1 MSLSINEML
10 KIILM
15 TMKAGLDKTIAITL
29 LLATCMAGIDFVLS
43 VIYEWSDNMT
53 QFLKLFWKKI
63 LNYAFIFALITNWET
78 IFKQAINIAFNFGYI
93 FFPERWKQGLIK
105 VNSAP
110 STPDLDKIYDTLFQ
124 NIIFFGGK
132 VNALTGWKN
141 FGIKLISVLL
151 IVVLMITVF
160 LILKELIIQTVQFYV
175 LSMIGVL
182 LLMFSTFEQTKSVG
196 SKIFTTLLNSLL
208 SLIVTLALTG
218 VGLTATENI
227 VNAIDKTGDAFPFGD
242 MVFYTFLM
250 GIIAYLIL
258 CSKEFAQGIMSGN
271 VTASGGSAIMG
282 MIGKAA
288 VGAAGAV
295 AGVAAATVGI
305 KGALQAAKVAQKEGM
320 SIKGTLKQAAKGYQK
335 SVNAMKN
342 TRLGK
347 LGKAINNGVKVAA
360 QVASGQMGIGGLA
373 TATLGGLA
381 STIGGQI
388 THDKSKVAQ
397 QKDAITD
404 IEDATAGD
412 FVATLN
418 EDELK
423 EAEEKWNEAS
433 DNSEIKQN
441 YNSLDEYVQGLQF
454 DKKYAKA
461 QYTNNKTREMKEA
474 REYAYNKAKATGKKD
489 KQSIKNFENEFL
501 NRKNSSSS
509 NSNNSETNNSNSED
523 YSTSQQTRSQANTNG
538 FASSSFDN
546 SGSNNSNS
554 ENYSASQQTRS
565 QANTNGFASSSFD
578 NSGSNNSN
586 SENYSASQQTR
597 SQANTSGFASSNSNN
612 TETNR
617 NAKDYSASQQTRSQA
632 NTGGSSTSNSNNSES
647 NSSNTK
653 DYSASQQARSQANT
667 SGFSSSNT
675 NSTESNNNNTTK
687 DYSAS
692 QQTRS
697 QTNTSGSSSS
707 NSNNTGSNNSNA
719 KDYSASQQA
728 RSQAKT
734 NESSSSNSNNTE
746 PNNSNTKDYSAD
758 QQEKTNKE
766 FNKYNQKLKD
776 DFDNY
781 QNMYEKE
788 FEKFNQSFKN
798 KGK

>member
-10 KIILM
+10 KVILV

-63 LNYAFIFALITNWET
+63 LNYAFIFALISNWET

-93 FFPERWKQGLIK
+93 FFPERWKAGLIK

-282 MIGKAA
+282 MIGKVA

-305 KGALQAAKVAQKEGM
+305 KGALQAAKMAQKEGM

-347 LGKAINNGVKVAA
+347 LGKAINNGIKATA
-360 QVASGQMGIGGLA
+360 KVASGQMGIGGLA

-501 NRKNSSSS
+501 NKKNSSSS
-509 NSNNSETNNSNSED
+509 NSSNFNNTESNNSNSEN
-523 YSTSQQTRSQANTNG
+523 YSASQQARSQANTNE
-538 FASSSFDN
+538 DN
-546 SGSNNSNS
+546 SRSNNSNS
-554 ENYSASQQTRS
+554 ENYSASQQTRN

-578 NSGSNNSN
+578 NFESNNSN
-586 SENYSASQQTR
+586 TNDYSASQQAR
-597 SQANTSGFASSNSNN
+597 SQANTNGFASSNSNN
-612 TETNR
+612 TGSNNSNSE
-617 NAKDYSASQQTRSQA
+617 DYSASQQARSKSNA
-632 NTGGSSTSNSNNSES
+632 SGSSTSNSNNTET
-647 NSSNTK
+647 NSNTK

-667 SGFSSSNT
+667 SGSSSSNT
-675 NSTESNNNNTTK
+675 NSTETNNSNTTK

-692 QQTRS
+692 QQTRT
-697 QTNTSGSSSS
+697 QA
-707 NSNNTGSNNSNA
+707 NTGGF
-719 KDYSASQQA
+719 
-728 RSQAKT
+728 T
-734 NESSSSNSNNTE
+734 SSNSNNTE

>member
-10 KIILM
+10 KVILV

-63 LNYAFIFALITNWET
+63 LNYAFIFALISNWET

-93 FFPERWKQGLIK
+93 FFPERWKAGLIK

-282 MIGKAA
+282 MIGKVA

-305 KGALQAAKVAQKEGM
+305 KGALQAAKMAQKEGM

-347 LGKAINNGVKVAA
+347 LGKAINNGIKATA
-360 QVASGQMGIGGLA
+360 KVASGQMGIGGLA

-501 NRKNSSSS
+501 NKKNSSSS
-509 NSNNSETNNSNSED
+509 NSSNFNNTESNNSNSEN
-523 YSTSQQTRSQANTNG
+523 YSASQQARSQANTNE
-538 FASSSFDN
+538 DN
-546 SGSNNSNS
+546 SRSNNSNS
-554 ENYSASQQTRS
+554 ENYSASQQTRN

-578 NSGSNNSN
+578 NFESNNSNTNDYSASQQARSQANTNEDNSRSNNSN

-597 SQANTSGFASSNSNN
+597 NQANTNGFASSSFDNFESNNSNTNDYSASQQARSQANTNGFASSNSNN
-612 TETNR
+612 TGSNNSNSE
-617 NAKDYSASQQTRSQA
+617 DYSASQQARSKSNA
-632 NTGGSSTSNSNNSES
+632 SGSSTSNSNNTET
-647 NSSNTK
+647 NSNTK

-667 SGFSSSNT
+667 SGSSSSNT
-675 NSTESNNNNTTK
+675 NSTETNNSNTTK

-692 QQTRS
+692 QQTRT
-697 QTNTSGSSSS
+697 QA
-707 NSNNTGSNNSNA
+707 NTGGF
-719 KDYSASQQA
+719 
-728 RSQAKT
+728 T
-734 NESSSSNSNNTE
+734 SSNSNNTE

-758 QQEKTNKE
+758 QQEKNK
-766 FNKYNQKLKD
+766 
-776 DFDNY
+776 
-781 QNMYEKE
+781 
-788 FEKFNQSFKN
+788 
-798 KGK
+798 

>member
-10 KIILM
+10 KVILV

-93 FFPERWKQGLIK
+93 FFPERWKAGLIK

-347 LGKAINNGVKVAA
+347 LGKAINNGIKATA

-404 IEDATAGD
+404 IEDTTAGD

-433 DNSEIKQN
+433 EDSEIKQN

-454 DKKYAKA
+454 DKKYEKA
-461 QYTNNKTREMKEA
+461 QHANNKTREMKEA

-489 KQSIKNFENEFL
+489 KQSIKNFEKEFL

-509 NSNNSETNNSNSED
+509 NSNNV
-523 YSTSQQTRSQANTNG
+523 
-538 FASSSFDN
+538 
-546 SGSNNSNS
+546 
-554 ENYSASQQTRS
+554 
-565 QANTNGFASSSFD
+565 
-578 NSGSNNSN
+578 
-586 SENYSASQQTR
+586 
-597 SQANTSGFASSNSNN
+597 
-612 TETNR
+612 
-617 NAKDYSASQQTRSQA
+617 
-632 NTGGSSTSNSNNSES
+632 
-647 NSSNTK
+647 
-653 DYSASQQARSQANT
+653 
-667 SGFSSSNT
+667 
-675 NSTESNNNNTTK
+675 
-687 DYSAS
+687 
-692 QQTRS
+692 
-697 QTNTSGSSSS
+697 
-707 NSNNTGSNNSNA
+707 GSNNSNA

-728 RSQAKT
+728 RSQTNTSGFSSSNTNSTETNNNNTTKDYSASQQTRSQANTSGFSSSNTNNTETNSNNTTKDYSASQQTRNQANTSGFSSSNTNNTESNNNNTTKDYSASQQARTQTNTSGFSSSNTNSTETNNNNTTKDYSASQQARSQANT

-798 KGK
+798 KEK

>member
-10 KIILM
+10 KVILV

-63 LNYAFIFALITNWET
+63 LNYAFIFALISNWET

-93 FFPERWKQGLIK
+93 FFPERWKAGLIK

-295 AGVAAATVGI
+295 AGVAAAIVGI

-347 LGKAINNGVKVAA
+347 LGKAINNGIKATA
-360 QVASGQMGIGGLA
+360 KVASGQMGIGGLA

-489 KQSIKNFENEFL
+489 KQSIKNFEKEFL

-509 NSNNSETNNSNSED
+509 SFNNTESNNSNSSD
-523 YSTSQQTRSQANTNG
+523 YSASQQTRSQANTSG
-538 FASSSFDN
+538 FSSSSF
-546 SGSNNSNS
+546 NNTETN
-554 ENYSASQQTRS
+554 NNNTTNDYSASQQTRS

-597 SQANTSGFASSNSNN
+597 SQANT
-612 TETNR
+612 
-617 NAKDYSASQQTRSQA
+617 
-632 NTGGSSTSNSNNSES
+632 GGSSTSNSNNSES

-653 DYSASQQARSQANT
+653 DYSASQQARSK
-667 SGFSSSNT
+667 SN
-675 NSTESNNNNTTK
+675 
-687 DYSAS
+687 A
-692 QQTRS
+692 
-697 QTNTSGSSSS
+697 SGSSTS

>member
-10 KIILM
+10 KVILM

-271 VTASGGSAIMG
+271 VTASGGSTIMG

-288 VGAAGAV
+288 VGAAAV
-295 AGVAAATVGI
+295 VATAGAATVGI
-305 KGALQAAKVAQKEGM
+305 KGALQAAKAAQKEDM

-373 TATLGGLA
+373 TATLGGIA
-381 STIGGQI
+381 STIGGQVN
-388 THDKSKVAQ
+388 HDKLKAKQ

-404 IEDATAGD
+404 LEDTTAGD

-433 DNSEIKQN
+433 EDSEIKQN

-454 DKKYAKA
+454 DKKYEKA
-461 QYTNNKTREMKEA
+461 QHANNKTREMKEA

-489 KQSIKNFENEFL
+489 KQSIKNFEKEFL

-509 NSNNSETNNSNSED
+509 NSNN
-523 YSTSQQTRSQANTNG
+523 A
-538 FASSSFDN
+538 
-546 SGSNNSNS
+546 GSNNSN
-554 ENYSASQQTRS
+554 T
-565 QANTNGFASSSFD
+565 
-578 NSGSNNSN
+578 
-586 SENYSASQQTR
+586 
-597 SQANTSGFASSNSNN
+597 
-612 TETNR
+612 
-617 NAKDYSASQQTRSQA
+617 
-632 NTGGSSTSNSNNSES
+632 
-647 NSSNTK
+647 TK

-667 SGFSSSNT
+667 GGF
-675 NSTESNNNNTTK
+675 
-687 DYSAS
+687 
-692 QQTRS
+692 
-697 QTNTSGSSSS
+697 SSS

-728 RSQAKT
+728 RSQANT
-734 NESSSSNSNNTE
+734 NEFASSSFDNSRTNNNNSENYSASQQTRSQANTSGFTSNNSENYSASQQARTQANTNNTTKDFSASQQTRSQTNTSGSSSSNTNSTESNN
-746 PNNSNTKDYSAD
+746 NNITKDYSAS
-758 QQEKTNKE
+758 QQARTQANNSKSSSSNTNNTETNNSNTTKDYSASQQAKTNEE
-766 FNKYNQKLKD
+766 FNKYNQKLK
-776 DFDNY
+776 
-781 QNMYEKE
+781 
-788 FEKFNQSFKN
+788 
-798 KGK
+798 

>member
-10 KIILM
+10 KVILV

-63 LNYAFIFALITNWET
+63 LNYAFIFALISNWET

-93 FFPERWKQGLIK
+93 FFPERWKAGLIK

-295 AGVAAATVGI
+295 AGVAAAIVGI

-347 LGKAINNGVKVAA
+347 LGKAINNGIKATA
-360 QVASGQMGIGGLA
+360 KVASGQMGIGGLA

-489 KQSIKNFENEFL
+489 KQSIKNFEKEFL

-509 NSNNSETNNSNSED
+509 SFNNTETNNN
-523 YSTSQQTRSQANTNG
+523 NTTN
-538 FASSSFDN
+538 D
-546 SGSNNSNS
+546 
-554 ENYSASQQTRS
+554 YSASQQTRS

-597 SQANTSGFASSNSNN
+597 SQANT
-612 TETNR
+612 
-617 NAKDYSASQQTRSQA
+617 
-632 NTGGSSTSNSNNSES
+632 GGSSTSNSNNSES

-653 DYSASQQARSQANT
+653 DYSASQQARSK
-667 SGFSSSNT
+667 SN
-675 NSTESNNNNTTK
+675 
-687 DYSAS
+687 A
-692 QQTRS
+692 
-697 QTNTSGSSSS
+697 SGSSTS